1 MYQVVKIVTAHD
13 RLAWMLLA
21 VAGFVA
27 CQTPIV
33 AVFGT
38 GPALP
43 AAQNTILKGTVTD
56 SSGAPIPDAY
66 ILIHWDSSGS
76 GVGLTSNI
84 GVKSDVVLKSGK
96 DGAYSAQL
104 PPGFYDVFV
113 SAMAF
118 GPACRKVRT
127 VTGKATMY
135 NARLEVDASVTAE
148 LGDRLSPK
156 N

>member
-1 MYQVVKIVTAHD
+1 MYQIVRMVNAHD
-13 RLAWMLLA
+13 RLASMLLA
-21 VAGFVA
+21 FAGFVA
-27 CQTPIV
+27 CQTLMV
-33 AVFGT
+33 AAFGAA
-38 GPALP
+38 PDLP
-43 AAQNTILKGTVTD
+43 AVQSTTLKGTVTD
-56 SSGAPIPDAY
+56 SADAPIPDAY

-84 GVKSDVVLKSGK
+84 GLKSDVVLKSGK
-96 DGAYSAQL
+96 DGAYAAQL

-127 VTGKATMY
+127 VTGKATLY

>member
-1 MYQVVKIVTAHD
+1 MYQVVKRGTAHD
-13 RLAWMLLA
+13 WFAWMLLA
-21 VAGFVA
+21 LAGFVA
-27 CQTPIV
+27 CQTPRL
-33 AVFGT
+33 AVFGA

-43 AAQNTILKGTVTD
+43 ATQTSTLKGTVTD
-56 SSGAPIPDAY
+56 SAGAPIPDAY

-84 GVKSDVVLKSGK
+84 GLKSDVVLKSGK
-96 DGAYSAQL
+96 DGAYASQL

-127 VTGKATMY
+127 IVGKATMY
-135 NARLEVDASVTAE
+135 NARLEADASVTAE
-148 LGDRLSPK
+148 LGDRLSHK